1 MTSDHTTR
9 TSADLLVGASLEM
22 TGKDAPGL
30 LEAAGLLA
38 PGTRVNVTYLGT
50 EDDALRLDGVRAVL
64 GQGLVP
70 VPHIAARR
78 QHSAEGLAGYC
89 RALAEAGAITE
100 LLVVGGDPTS
110 PEGPFPDAL
119 SLIRSGVLAQHG
131 ARGVAVTGYPDGH
144 PAISSEALWSA
155 LEAKVSEVAA
165 QGLDASVITQ
175 FGFDAT
181 TVLAWLEQV
190 RARGIEVPVRVG
202 VPGPAG
208 VKRLLGYARRF
219 GVGTSTSILRKYGLS
234 MANLVSTAGP
244 DRFVADLADQY
255 DPARHGDV
263 ALHFYT
269 FGGLRATAQW
279 IQETRR

>member
-1 MTSDHTTR
+1 MTQDNPTR
-9 TSADLLVGASLEM
+9 TAADLLTGASLEM

-30 LEAAGLLA
+30 QEAAGLLQ
-38 PGTRVNVTYLGT
+38 PGTRINVTYLGT
-50 EDDALRLDGVRAVL
+50 EDDALRLDGVRAVRQ
-64 GQGLVP
+64 QGLVP

-78 QHSAEGLAGYC
+78 LRSVEGLAGYC
-89 RALAEAGAITE
+89 RALAEADAISE
-100 LLVVGGDPTS
+100 VLVVGGDPAS

-119 SLIRSGVLAQHG
+119 SVIRSGVLTESG
-131 ARGVAVTGYPDGH
+131 VRGVGVTGYPDGH
-144 PAISSEALWSA
+144 PAIRPEILWAALQ
-155 LEAKVSEVAA
+155 AKVAEVAA
-165 QGLDASVITQ
+165 QGLEGSINTQ

-190 RARGIEVPVRVG
+190 RERGIDVPVRVG
-202 VPGPAG
+202 IPGPAG
-208 VKRLLGYARRF
+208 VKRLLGYAKRF

-234 MANLVSTAGP
+234 MANLMSTAGP
-244 DRFVADLADQY
+244 DRFVNQLADRY

>member
-1 MTSDHTTR
+1 MTCDHPTR
-9 TSADLLVGASLEM
+9 TAADLLTGASLEM
-22 TGKDAPGL
+22 TGKDVSGL
-30 LEAAGLLA
+30 EEAAGLLQ

-50 EDDALRLDGVRAVL
+50 EDDALRLGGVRAVL
-64 GQGLVP
+64 QHGLVP

-78 QHSAEGLAGYC
+78 QRSVEGLAGYC

-100 LLVVGGDPTS
+100 LLVVGGDPAS

-119 SLIRSGVLAQHG
+119 SVVRSGVLAQHG

-144 PAISSEALWSA
+144 PAISPEVLWSA
-155 LEAKVSEVAA
+155 LEAKVAEVAA

-181 TVLAWLEQV
+181 TVLAWLEQL
-190 RARGIEVPVRVG
+190 RERGVEVPVRVG

-208 VKRLLGYARRF
+208 VKRLLGYAKRF
-219 GVGTSTSILRKYGLS
+219 GVGTSTSILRKYGLL

-244 DRFVADLADQY
+244 DRFVTDLADQY
-255 DPARHGDV
+255 DPARHGHV